1 MLDVHWTLTVDV
13 PQLATL
19 NHTLLTLGGQVLDQ
33 VQGIKDTLMRIE
45 EQQAAAADALAEQVT
60 IIATEVGEWNAGAI
74 TSEQIATLQAKLSQ
88 IATTAEQQA
97 AQVRAN
103 SAQIAGIVPDAP
115 PSTPTP

>member
-60 IIATEVGEWNAGAI
+60 IIATDVGEWN
-74 TSEQIATLQAKLSQ
+74 ATLQAKLSQ

-115 PSTPTP
+115 AATPTP